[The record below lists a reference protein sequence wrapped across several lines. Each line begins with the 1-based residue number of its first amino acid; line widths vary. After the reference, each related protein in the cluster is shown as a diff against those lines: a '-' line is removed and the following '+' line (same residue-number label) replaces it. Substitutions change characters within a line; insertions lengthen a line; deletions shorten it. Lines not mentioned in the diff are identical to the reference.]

1 MDLRKNVLSQINSLN
16 LSLEQYIEIYKII
29 KLDINAKIMKNNN
42 GIFINLYDVSD
53 DIINK
58 LKDFIYYIS
67 KRINQKYIN
76 YLELY

>member
-29 KLDINAKIMKNNN
+29 KLDSNAKIMKNNN

-67 KRINQKYIN
+67 TN
-76 YLELY
+76 ELTRNI

>member
-1 MDLRKNVLSQINSLN
+1 MDIRKNVLSQINSLN
-16 LSLEQYIEIYKII
+16 LSTDQYIEIYKII
-29 KLDINAKIMKNNN
+29 KLDVNAKIMKNNN

-67 KRINQKYIN
+67 TN
-76 YLELY
+76 ELTRNI

>member
-29 KLDINAKIMKNNN
+29 KLDADAKIMKNNN

-67 KRINQKYIN
+67 TN
-76 YLELY
+76 ELTRNI

>member
-1 MDLRKNVLSQINSLN
+1 MDIRKNVLSQINSLN
-16 LSLEQYIEIYKII
+16 LSIEQYIEIYKII
-29 KLDINAKIMKNNN
+29 KLDVNAKIMKNNN

-67 KRINQKYIN
+67 TN
-76 YLELY
+76 ELTRNI

>member
-1 MDLRKNVLSQINSLN
+1 MDIRKNVLSQINSLN
-16 LSLEQYIEIYKII
+16 LSIEQYIEIYKII
-29 KLDINAKIMKNNN
+29 KLDMNAKIMKNNN

-67 KRINQKYIN
+67 TN
-76 YLELY
+76 ELTRNI

>member
-29 KLDINAKIMKNNN
+29 KLDADAKIMKNNN

-53 DIINK
+53 DVINK

-67 KRINQKYIN
+67 TN
-76 YLELY
+76 ELTRNI

>member
-1 MDLRKNVLSQINSLN
+1 MDIRKNVLSQINSLN
-16 LSLEQYIEIYKII
+16 LSIEQYIEIYKII
-29 KLDINAKIMKNNN
+29 KLDEINKIMKNNN

-67 KRINQKYIN
+67 TN
-76 YLELY
+76 ELTRNI

>member
-29 KLDINAKIMKNNN
+29 KLDSNAKIMKNNN

-53 DIINK
+53 DVINK

-67 KRINQKYIN
+67 TN
-76 YLELY
+76 ELTRNI